1 MVDDEAVNVRQQGL
15 HTICDGIIVKC
26 LTLNSEFS
34 YVFFHIYI
42 ISPITFISVL
52 FKLPCGRICLVP
64 LAP

>member
-34 YVFFHIYI
+34 YVFSY
-42 ISPITFISVL
+42 L
-52 FKLPCGRICLVP
+52 YYKQYMG
-64 LAP
+64 